1 MDDFSKKA
9 AKPLEDELKT
19 SLPEAEIAYLAM
31 HLGAAL
37 EEDNLNQRVF
47 KVLVACPTG
56 IGTSKLLATQLKRE
70 FSNLEI
76 VAVVSA
82 VNVDYDLYKRE
93 NVEFIISTVPIEN
106 AKLPVIVVDFMLN
119 ENDKANIIHQMNI
132 SIALKKHIEH
142 KKLIID

>member
-1 MDDFSKKA
+1 
-9 AKPLEDELKT
+9 
-19 SLPEAEIAYLAM
+19 M

-37 EEDNLNQRVF
+37 EEEDNLNQRVF

-106 AKLPVIVVDFMLN
+106 AKLPVVVVDFMLN
-119 ENDKANIIHQMNI
+119 ENDKTNIIHQMNI
-132 SIALKKHIEH
+132 STALKKTC
-142 KKLIID
+142 